1 MVLLQWRS
9 GQMIPESYADVSVAT
24 VVGSSKSD
32 RSKVLAQKKRDTPIL
47 QVESWKWDR
56 QPHNM

>member
-1 MVLLQWRS
+1 MVPLQWRS
-9 GQMIPESYADVSVAT
+9 GQMTHESYSDVSVTT

-32 RSKVLAQKKRDTPIL
+32 RSQVLAQKKRDTPII